1 MSLQFQ
7 SPVVVGQLHP
17 EQKTQIVRNHVQGD
31 FGFSS
36 GKRYLHSVSHR
47 RMVKMV
53 RRTVFVRRR
62 RTDEY
67 GSLTLYRN
75 TRVWRFSNN
84 LRSVSIHT
92 NITIKYFIMLT
103 AMETF
108 IALLVTYVCTIIN
121 TMNIVDCILK

>member
-1 MSLQFQ
+1 
-7 SPVVVGQLHP
+7 
-17 EQKTQIVRNHVQGD
+17 
-31 FGFSS
+31 
-36 GKRYLHSVSHR
+36 
-47 RMVKMV
+47 MVKMV
-53 RRTVFVRRR
+53 RRTVFMRRR

-67 GSLTLYRN
+67 GNLTLYRN